1 MNDRIRVLIVDDH
14 VMVAQGLSEV
24 LGAEADMEVV
34 GQARTMHEAELCA
47 GRFEPDVVV
56 MDYRLPDGDG
66 AEATVRIRARQPEI
80 AIVMVTA
87 SDHDTVLAAAIEA
100 GCTGYVTK
108 DRAAQEVVSAV
119 RAASRGEMTVPP
131 AMLAKLLPRMRSQR
145 RPVGA
150 LSPRELEVLQLLAE
164 GLSNQDI
171 ADRLVLSISTVR
183 NHVQNV
189 ITKLGVHSKLE
200 AVTTA
205 MRQGIIDAPG

>member
-1 MNDRIRVLIVDDH
+1 MSDRIRVLIVDDH

-24 LGAEADMEVV
+24 LGAEGDIEVV
-34 GQARTMHEAELCA
+34 GQARSVQEAELGA
-47 GRFEPDVVV
+47 RRFEPDVIV

-66 AEATVRIRARQPEI
+66 AQATSRIRSQQPDI

-108 DRAAQEVVSAV
+108 DRAAQEVVTAV
-119 RAASRGEMTVPP
+119 RAASRGEVTVPA
-131 AMLAKLLPRMRSQR
+131 AMLAKLLPRMRSPR
-145 RPVGA
+145 SSVGA
-150 LSPRELEVLQLLAE
+150 LSPRELEVLGLLAQ
-164 GLSNQDI
+164 GLSNRAI
-171 ADRLVLSISTVR
+171 ADQLVVSISTVR

-205 MRQGIIDAPG
+205 MRQGIIGAPG

>member
-1 MNDRIRVLIVDDH
+1 MSDPIRVLIVDDH

-24 LGAEADMEVV
+24 IGAEGDMEVV
-34 GQARTMHEAELCA
+34 GQARTVQEAELGA
-47 GRFEPDVVV
+47 QRFEPDVVV

-66 AEATVRIRARQPEI
+66 AQATARILARQPDI
-80 AIVMVTA
+80 KIVMVTA

-119 RAASRGEMTVPP
+119 RAASRGEVTVPA
-131 AMLAKLLPRMRSQR
+131 AMLAKLLPRARSQR
-145 RPVGA
+145 SAVGA
-150 LSPRELEVLQLLAE
+150 LSPREMEVLTLLAE
-164 GLSNQDI
+164 GLSNRDI
-171 ADRLVLSISTVR
+171 ADRLVVSISTVR

-189 ITKLGVHSKLE
+189 ISKLGVHSKLE

-205 MRQGIIDAPG
+205 MRQGIIDSPS